1 MKKKSNVTI
10 DEVAMR
16 ADVSKTTVSFYL
28 NGRFEKMSSETKERI
43 KRVIDETGYS
53 PSTVARSLKFKK
65 TNLIGVIVT
74 DISNPFSSL
83 IVKGIDDVA
92 RKNNYQIIVG
102 STNFDKELEKT
113 YIQQMFDIRVD
124 GFIIQP
130 TMKSNKTIQNLVDDG
145 RNIVLLDSVFKE
157 FKGAFVK
164 TNNYDV
170 TNKAIE
176 RLIEKG
182 YEDFIFISEDIE
194 LLGPRIERAKSF
206 CDTLE
211 KRKLQYSIQTIR
223 SPINREEIKNK
234 LTKSIDFTKKTLLFG
249 SNGII
254 LQNIFKISKE
264 NQWIVPDPIGI
275 IGFDDWG
282 WQELTYPTVSAIYQP
297 TYEEGKKA
305 IEFLMEMIENKL
317 NKNKVEILPCNINWR
332 QSTNL

>member
-10 DEVAMR
+10 DQVAMK

-28 NGRFEKMSSETKERI
+28 NGRFEKMSAETKARI
-43 KRVIDETGYS
+43 ERVINETGYS
-53 PSTVARSLKFKK
+53 PSTVARSLKIKR

-83 IVKGIDDVA
+83 IVKGIDDIA

-102 STNFDKELEKT
+102 STNFEKKLEET

-130 TMKSNKTIQNLVDDG
+130 TMKSNRTIQSLVDDG
-145 RNIVLLDSVFKE
+145 RNIVLLDSVFEE

-170 TNKAIE
+170 TNRAIKE
-176 RLIEKG
+176 LIEKG

-206 CDTLE
+206 CDILE
-211 KRKLQYSIQTIR
+211 RHELPYSIQTIR
-223 SPINREEIKNK
+223 SPINKDEIKDK
-234 LTKSIDFTKKTLLFG
+234 LDKNIDFSKKTLLFG
-249 SNGII
+249 SNGLI
-254 LQNIFKISKE
+254 LQNIFKIAKE
-264 NQWIVPDPIGI
+264 NQWTVPNPIGI

-282 WQELTYPTVSAIYQP
+282 WQELTHPTVSAIAQP

-305 IEFLMEMIENKL
+305 IEFLIQMIDNKMYG
-317 NKNKVEILPCNINWR
+317 NKIEILPCNINWR